1 MARRP
6 NAYATDPNLARAFQS
21 ISDLFAPP
29 SGTDAAG
36 YAAAGLNNAKRK
48 QLEEFYRMATDPN
61 ASHDVVDRY
70 GVASGAFNPT
80 QSYYKIGVDDAT
92 TRRSQ
97 DITAATNTANNIR
110 DNQRAV
116 VQTRY
121 GDLKE
126 GDTRVVLPGSVA
138 GMYGLPEQP
147 EQRGIVK
154 LGQNQTATLPD
165 GTTMTGINRPQTMDE
180 WQAQNAERM
189 RQSGALP
196 DSSITDIIMGKQS
209 PVTVMGPDGK
219 TPVYAM
225 PGTAARMQL
234 PAAAAPSSADSKL
247 VEGTAIVAGKPTQ
260 VFRQPSS
267 PDYSTA
273 DGAPLPLGTQVFE
286 KATPQATQGDLKG
299 TEFSDKNAIFYN
311 RAAPASATMKDLAAK
326 GYVPTGRDYELML
339 GRAGEMMPLSLS
351 NNLVSD
357 QGRQFYNSAMNF
369 MLSVLRPDTGAAFGR
384 EEFQNYARVFIPLP
398 GDDPQ
403 TLANKAAARD
413 TALAALQGTSKG
425 AADKITQLMQ
435 SQGLPVPPEMA
446 KRLQAAQANPQQPA
460 APGRAMTEAPAGGN
474 NAGALAEARDAIQRG
489 APREAVLERLRGM
502 GIDPGG
508 L

>member
-6 NAYATDPNLARAFQS
+6 NTFATDPNLRAS
-21 ISDLFAPP
+21 LDNIASMFAPP

-36 YAAAGLNNAKRK
+36 FAAAGLNNAKRK
-48 QLEEFYRMATDPN
+48 QMEEFYRMATDPN
-61 ASHDVVDRY
+61 ASRDVVDRY
-70 GVASGAFNPT
+70 GVASGAFTPT
-80 QSYYKIGVDDAT
+80 NSYYKIGVDSADM
-92 TRRSQ
+92 RRGQ
-97 DITAATNTANNIR
+97 DVTSAATLRKTQMDNDTTLATNKL
-110 DNQRAV
+110 DNQTKTITSMFGSQAPGYVRPAV
-116 VQTRY
+116 PA
-121 GDLKE
+121 E
-126 GDTRVVLPGSVA
+126 VA
-138 GMYGLPEQP
+138 GVVGLPALP
-147 EQRGIVK
+147 EVQ
-154 LGQNQTATLPD
+154 
-165 GTTMTGINRPQTMDE
+165 GTTRPQTLDQ
-180 WQAQNAERM
+180 WQAQEAERLK
-189 RQSGALP
+189 QSGGWTP
-196 DSSITDIIMGKQS
+196 DMTVDVIMGRQS
-209 PVTVMGPDGK
+209 PVTVKGKDGRA
-219 TPVYAM
+219 VYAA
-225 PGTAARMQL
+225 PGTAARQGL
-234 PAAAAPSSADSKL
+234 EAAAAPSSADGKL
-247 VEGTAIVAGKPTQ
+247 VEGTAIIAGKPTQ
-260 VFRQPSS
+260 VFRAPNS
-267 PDYSTA
+267 PDYQSA
-273 DGAPLPLGTQVFE
+273 DGTPLPMGTQVFE

-326 GYVPTGRDYELML
+326 GYVPSGRDYELML

-403 TLANKAAARD
+403 TLVNKAAARD

-435 SQGLPVPPEMA
+435 SQGLPIPPEMA
-446 KRLQAAQANPQQPA
+446 NRLQAAQAHPQQPP
-460 APGRAMTEAPAGGN
+460 APGREITGTPAGGD

-489 APREAVLERLRGM
+489 APREAVIERLRGM